1 MCCEVGTPA
10 PNAGVFKAATANPA
24 ATEQVVL
31 PKISTCQ
38 LLPSFATTVVTA
50 DFYLC
55 WKGGGQLLKS
65 SFRGAMASYFHSV
78 NAEFSCVKQC
88 HEI

>member
-1 MCCEVGTPA
+1 MGVPPPSLQMCDEVGTPTA
-10 PNAGVFKAATANPA
+10 NAEVLKIATANPD

-38 LLPSFATTVVTA
+38 LLPSFATTLVTA

-55 WKGGGQLLKS
+55 WEGGGQLLKS
-65 SFRGAMASYFHSV
+65 SFRGAMASYFH
-78 NAEFSCVKQC
+78 
-88 HEI
+88 